1 MKIDKKVKTIIGWLL
16 AIVIMAFLV
25 RLFYNNRAELAR
37 WQWDIN
43 WFKAIISAILLF
55 AAYISAAIAWKT
67 IIYGFGHKVG
77 LSDAFRIVYLANL
90 GRYIPGKVWQVFGM
104 VALANEVG
112 VPARI
117 SLASFALA
125 QAYSLPA
132 SFVLIPI
139 FLGNIESFKSL
150 ALYKD
155 LFYLAFAISFLAFL
169 ILFFKPG
176 GLSGALNWVLK
187 VLKREPVDYRPKYK
201 NRIAIFNWYLITWI
215 LFGLAFHYFLEA
227 LLANSILPLKYAV
240 GTYIAAYIIGYISFL
255 SPGGL
260 GFREGVMTALLTPFL
275 GVGTAVSVSLIHRLW
290 ITFAEVIISLISLLT
305 YKFGSKKPFER
316 EEPEEP
322 E

>member
-1 MKIDKKVKTIIGWLL
+1 MKIGKKVKTIIGWLL
-16 AIVIMAFLV
+16 AIAILAFLV
-25 RLFYNNRAELAR
+25 RMIYINREELAA

-43 WFKAIISAILLF
+43 WISALTSAVLLGL
-55 AAYISAAIAWKT
+55 AYLAAAIAWRT
-67 IIYGFGHKVG
+67 IIYGFGIKLK
-77 LSDAFRIVYLANL
+77 LSDSFRIVYLANL

-104 VALANEVG
+104 VALADEVG

-132 SFVLIPI
+132 SFLLIPI
-139 FLGNIESFKSL
+139 FIGNIDSIQQL
-150 ALYKD
+150 AVYKN

-176 GLSGALNWVLK
+176 GLSGALNWILK
-187 VLKREPVDYRPKYK
+187 LLKREPVDYNPKFK
-201 NRIAIFNWYLITWI
+201 NRIAIFNWYLLTWV
-215 LFGLAFHYFLEA
+215 LFGLAFHYFLIA
-227 LLANSILPLKYAV
+227 LLNNSIIPANYAV
-240 GTYIAAYIIGYISFL
+240 GAYIAAYVLGYISFF

-275 GVGTAVSVSLIHRLW
+275 GVGIAVSVSLIHRVW
-290 ITFAEVIISLISLLT
+290 ITIAEAIISLFALLT
-305 YKFGSKKPFER
+305 YKFGSKKPVKR